1 MCAFCRNLLS
11 RCFSCHRQEKNPTN
25 VIFWVWA
32 RVKGRVFPGGQWDHF
47 LAIIR
52 KNILRAVFP
61 GRGLMARWHNGR
73 GGVLSSSRSGG
84 RGACGRRQPTIMD
97 SPSFHSLSFLVDVF
111 VFVIVFVLLFFYD
124 DGQHI
129 GFSKLPLTHLPGPRL
144 HLCICNCKR
153 LRGLLLDH
161 SAVYFH
167 SIQKLP
173 HTQENNCWLR
183 WLVQQVFFCHCTG
196 SCCNC
201 ICNVCLAFYDHDHII
216 YSPCFAFLTS

>member
-11 RCFSCHRQEKNPTN
+11 RCFSCHRQEKYPCN

-61 GRGLMARWHNGR
+61 GRGLMARWHNGG

-84 RGACGRRQPTIMD
+84 RGARGRRQPTIMD

-111 VFVIVFVLLFFYD
+111 VFIFVFVFVHLCWILFCFFYD

-129 GFSKLPLTHLPGPRL
+129 RSP
-144 HLCICNCKR
+144 
-153 LRGLLLDH
+153 
-161 SAVYFH
+161 SFH
-167 SIQKLP
+167 SLSFLVDIFVCLIVFVFVFVL
-173 HTQENNCWLR
+173 NFVIFLR
-183 WLVQQVFFCHCTG
+183 WRPV
-196 SCCNC
+196 
-201 ICNVCLAFYDHDHII
+201 Y
-216 YSPCFAFLTS
+216 